1 MSKPS
6 TTKIEKRALNVLEA
20 IINKHSAMDHTFNS
34 DDKEISWDGYILL
47 YESSDGNQSKK
58 DFDSRVPVQIK
69 GHIDDKQRYIN
80 KDKITY
86 AVALDDLRAYSTE
99 KGVLYF
105 HVFFCDEQQEVF
117 YTSLYPSRIL
127 DYLDKAEHRH
137 NEKSINIPFSKLK
150 KDPDNLYNVAKQ
162 FSEEGKKQGSAKTPL
177 VQDRIKK
184 EDFDK
189 IEYIIFTAVG
199 VSNPYEALMRLSSG
213 DVCFYGK
220 TSDDKYE
227 RPLEWQDGSIFY
239 VDREVS
245 QDIAVGETIY
255 YQKYKCLAGSNGGM
269 VITLS
274 PNLKLNISEKKIE
287 FKPVSSLD
295 ELNNDAKFLLDLNA
309 SKEFSVAGHEISTTN
324 ALETDFEKRLSY
336 FVELHN
342 ALKMICFETSTP
354 WEQYTKEQFVQFHK
368 LVDIFH
374 NESSFKLTDGFY
386 KHLWSFDGK
395 NIPIIIN
402 KKKDKIELTHAVY
415 TDKIALFYPDEE
427 DDSITYRVPVFV
439 GVEAE
444 VLSNLYYYDY
454 DLLRKQIDDS
464 DINSKSAPA
473 LNDCVLHLIKVFDL
487 NDDYRFL
494 DLADYLMNRLENLQK
509 DKSLF
514 LLNKLQIKKRQ
525 GTLNENDI
533 ALLNGIEDSDVQVG
547 FGKYVLL
554 EDKEKASTI
563 FDQFTDAQ
571 KEFYTEAPIYKL
583 YIELQ

>member
-1 MSKPS
+1 M
-6 TTKIEKRALNVLEA
+6 
-20 IINKHSAMDHTFNS
+20 F
-34 DDKEISWDGYILL
+34 
-47 YESSDGNQSKK
+47 
-58 DFDSRVPVQIK
+58 
-69 GHIDDKQRYIN
+69 
-80 KDKITY
+80 
-86 AVALDDLRAYSTE
+86 
-99 KGVLYF
+99 
-105 HVFFCDEQQEVF
+105 
-117 YTSLYPSRIL
+117 SRI
-127 DYLDKAEHRH
+127 KR
-137 NEKSINIPFSKLK
+137 
-150 KDPDNLYNVAKQ
+150 
-162 FSEEGKKQGSAKTPL
+162 G
-177 VQDRIKK
+177 
-184 EDFDK
+184 
-189 IEYIIFTAVG
+189 
-199 VSNPYEALMRLSSG
+199 
-213 DVCFYGK
+213 YGNH
-220 TSDDKYE
+220 S
-227 RPLEWQDGSIFY
+227 
-239 VDREVS
+239 
-245 QDIAVGETIY
+245 
-255 YQKYKCLAGSNGGM
+255 
-269 VITLS
+269 
-274 PNLKLNISEKKIE
+274 SEKKIE
-287 FKPVSSLD
+287 FKPVSTLD
-295 ELNNDAKFLLDLNA
+295 KLNNDAKFLLDLNA

-354 WEQYTKEQFVQFHK
+354 WEQFTKEQFVQFHK

-374 NESSFKLTDGFY
+374 NESTFKLTDGFY

-402 KKKDKIELTHAVY
+402 KQKDKIELTHAVY

-487 NDDYRFL
+487 NGDYRFL